1 MDQPCYVAQSRGR
14 LDERMH
20 GLARGH
26 VDRRDAH
33 FVSGVAQDLCRRIGV
48 VLAHVGQ
55 QDVLTYTD
63 PPGDGLAIRPG
74 PMTTITSRIAIP
86 FMSDLLCKRVP
97 PCLCVVEGATIL
109 SAAPA
114 ALRYCSPLC
123 PL

>member
-26 VDRRDAH
+26 VDRRDAR

-48 VLAHVGQ
+48 LLAHVGQ

-63 PPGDGLAIRPG
+63 PPGDGLADLAG
-74 PMTTITSRIAIP
+74 
-86 FMSDLLCKRVP
+86 SDDHDH
-97 PCLCVVEGATIL
+97 I
-109 SAAPA
+109 SHS
-114 ALRYCSPLC
+114 YPLHERFAV
-123 PL
+123 